1 MIVKFLSKSA
11 SFKGVSYN
19 TRKIDK
25 NKGELMKVS
34 GFGPL
39 QGINGLRPKDYI
51 NYLKAVSAQNPR
63 VKLPQLHLAISTKGR
78 SHSGEQLT
86 EIAEQWL
93 KEMGYGEQPYL
104 IIFHKDTANN
114 HVHVVSTRV
123 DKQGKKISSAYEKLR
138 AMTALHRV
146 MKMDEVE
153 QAKAD
158 LDVALSYNFSTKA
171 QFMLLLEARGYAV
184 REFDGKFQLIRS
196 AKVVH
201 EFNAS
206 LVTDQM
212 KSYVFPE
219 LRQKQMTAVFHRYAA
234 LYNTTLVQDVVRLPR
249 GSEKKGAGYHSD
261 FSIYLKEA
269 FGWEL
274 IFHGKPGKPAYGYTI
289 IDHEQKQV
297 FKGKQ
302 VMDMKAL
309 LAYEVQVDPEVLSRV
324 SDKIPLRSVA
334 AGSYYPL
341 FLEDNTAGKSPVSS
355 DWRLDAFAD
364 QDATLSSPI
373 NISIS
378 DDIDDEA
385 IHGRN
390 RQRKR
395 QARTNTR

>member
-63 VKLPQLHLAISTKGR
+63 VKLPQLHVAISTTGR

-93 KEMGYGEQPYL
+93 KEMGYGDQPYL

-146 MKMDEVE
+146 MKLDEVE

-158 LDVALSYNFSTKA
+158 LVVALSYNFCTKA
-171 QFMLLLEARGYAV
+171 QFMLLLEAKGYAV
-184 REFDGKFQLIRS
+184 REFDGKLQLIRS

-219 LRQKQMTAVFHRYAA
+219 MRQKQMTAIFLRYAA
-234 LYNTTLVQDVVRLPR
+234 LYNTILVQDVVPLP
-249 GSEKKGAGYHSD
+249 GGLEKKGAGYHSD

-274 IFHGKPGKPAYGYTI
+274 IFHGQPGKPAYGYTI
-289 IDHEQKQV
+289 IDHDQKQV

-302 VMDMKAL
+302 VMDLKEL
-309 LAYEVQVDPEVLSRV
+309 LAYEAPAKPVLLSPV
-324 SDKIPLRSVA
+324 SDPIPLSSVV
-334 AGSYYPL
+334 AGSYDAL
-341 FLEDNTAGKSPVSS
+341 FPDDNIAGKFPISS
-355 DWRLDAFAD
+355 ECRLEAFAD
-364 QDATLSSPI
+364 QGTTLYAPI
-373 NISIS
+373 TISIS
-378 DDIDDEA
+378 DDVDDEA